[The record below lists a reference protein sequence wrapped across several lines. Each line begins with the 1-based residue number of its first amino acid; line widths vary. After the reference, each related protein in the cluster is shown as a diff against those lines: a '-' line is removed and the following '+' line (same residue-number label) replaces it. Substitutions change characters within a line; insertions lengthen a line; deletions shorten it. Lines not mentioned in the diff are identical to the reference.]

1 MLLSPQN
8 SYIDDLNPQ
17 MMVLGG
23 KVFGRGLGHEGGAFM
38 YKISAL
44 TKEATRDPLLSMNKE
59 VGSHQTQNLLAP
71 RATHFMVL
79 CYNSPNGLREK
90 KVTLKCSTFKKM
102 NIYYL
107 FFL

>member
-1 MLLSPQN
+1 
-8 SYIDDLNPQ
+8 
-17 MMVLGG
+17 
-23 KVFGRGLGHEGGAFM
+23 M

-44 TKEATRDPLLSMNKE
+44 TKEATRDPLLSVNKE
-59 VGSHQTQNLLAP
+59 VGSHQTQNLPAP

-107 FFL
+107 FFFVNQESKWSLAGCFWLRVSHKTIIKV

>member
-1 MLLSPQN
+1 
-8 SYIDDLNPQ
+8 
-17 MMVLGG
+17 
-23 KVFGRGLGHEGGAFM
+23 M

-44 TKEATRDPLLSMNKE
+44 TKEATRDPLLSVNKE
-59 VGSHQTQNLLAP
+59 VGSHQTQNLPAP
-71 RATHFMVL
+71 RATHFIVL

-107 FFL
+107 FVCV